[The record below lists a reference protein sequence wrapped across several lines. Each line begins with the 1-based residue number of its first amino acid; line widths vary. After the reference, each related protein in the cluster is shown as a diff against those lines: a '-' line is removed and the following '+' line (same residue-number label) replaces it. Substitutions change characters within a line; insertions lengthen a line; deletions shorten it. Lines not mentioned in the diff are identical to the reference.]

1 MTGVALTGRRTVRQ
15 ATAKPAKRSTPVL
28 AWLLA
33 APLALVL
40 AAFLVVPVAMIGIVS
55 FWRFLGFMTVPGF
68 VTQNYVRLLTSGT
81 TLSLYANTARLLVL
95 TVAGTL
101 LLGYTVAYHLAFD
114 VRRAA
119 TQTVMFA
126 LCVVPF
132 LTSSVIRTIAWVP
145 FLGRNGIVNT
155 VLMQSGLIHEPLSF
169 LLFSEFAVL
178 LCYIPMFAGF
188 MIAPIFNLMARI
200 EPAVMEAARDAGASG
215 SQVFR
220 WIVLPLTLPG
230 AAIGTIFVTVMVV
243 GDVSTVRLIGGGQ
256 TGTVAMGIANQISLV
271 QFPPA
276 CAAAILLLV
285 VVLVVV
291 TPLLRL
297 VDIRRQL

>member
-1 MTGVALTGRRTVRQ
+1 M
-15 ATAKPAKRSTPVL
+15 KRSNPAL
-28 AWLLA
+28 SLMLA

-40 AAFLVVPVAMIGIVS
+40 AAFLVVPVIMIGIVS

-68 VTQNYVRLLTSGT
+68 VAQNYVRLLTSGT
-81 TLSLYANTARLLVL
+81 TLSLYANTAGLLAMTL
-95 TVAGTL
+95 AGTL

-155 VLMQSGLIHEPLSF
+155 LLMQSGLIHEPLSF

-188 MIAPIFNLMARI
+188 MIAPIFNLMGRI

-215 SQVFR
+215 FQCFR

-256 TGTVAMGIANQISLV
+256 IGTVAMGIANQIALV

-276 CAAAILLLV
+276 CAAAILLLL

-291 TPLLRL
+291 TPLLRFI
-297 VDIRRQL
+297 DIRRQL

>member
-1 MTGVALTGRRTVRQ
+1 MKQSR
-15 ATAKPAKRSTPVL
+15 PAL

-33 APLALVL
+33 APLAVVL
-40 AAFLVVPVAMIGIVS
+40 AAFLVVPVVMIGIVS

-81 TLSLYANTARLLVL
+81 TLSLYANTARLLAF
-95 TVAGTL
+95 TISGTL

-126 LCVVPF
+126 FCVVPF

-155 VLMQSGLIHEPLSF
+155 VLMRTALIHEPLSF

-188 MIAPIFNLMARI
+188 MIAPIFNLMVRI
-200 EPAVMEAARDAGASG
+200 EPNVMEAARDAGASG
-215 SQVFR
+215 FQVFR
-220 WIVLPLTLPG
+220 WIVLPLDPPG
-230 AAIGTIFVTVMVV
+230 CR
-243 GDVSTVRLIGGGQ
+243 DRHDLRHRDGG
-256 TGTVAMGIANQISLV
+256 
-271 QFPPA
+271 
-276 CAAAILLLV
+276 
-285 VVLVVV
+285 
-291 TPLLRL
+291 R
-297 VDIRRQL
+297 